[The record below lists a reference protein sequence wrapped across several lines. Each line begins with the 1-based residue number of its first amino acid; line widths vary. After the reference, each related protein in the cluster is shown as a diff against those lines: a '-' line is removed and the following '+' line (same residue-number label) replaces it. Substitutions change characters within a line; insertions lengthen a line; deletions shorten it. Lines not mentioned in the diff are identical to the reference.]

1 MGSEEMASGEIL
13 KNVIERFTVQLKLT
27 KATLK
32 STSEEFQ
39 QTQKN
44 LETLEKEHK
53 RVIHEIGELKKR
65 GVRANQREER
75 SEGIGEESVGESNG
89 V

>member
-1 MGSEEMASGEIL
+1 MGSEEMALREIL
-13 KNVIERFTVQLKLT
+13 EDAIERLSVQLKLT

-32 STSEEFQ
+32 STNEEFQ

-44 LETLEKEHK
+44 LETMEKEHK

-65 GVRANQREER
+65 ARNRRGKRWRVYR
-75 SEGIGEESVGESNG
+75 SLKTNSM
-89 V
+89 

>member
-1 MGSEEMASGEIL
+1 MASREIL
-13 KNVIERFTVQLKLT
+13 EDVIERLTVQLKLT

-44 LETLEKEHK
+44 LETQTSHSRNRRAEKT
-53 RVIHEIGELKKR
+53 R
-65 GVRANQREER
+65 VRASQREGR
-75 SEGIGEESVGESNG
+75 GEGIGEESVGESIG

>member
-1 MGSEEMASGEIL
+1 MGSEEMASREIL
-13 KNVIERFTVQLKLT
+13 EDVIERLTVQLKLT

-44 LETLEKEHK
+44 LQTLEKEHK

-65 GVRANQREER
+65 EFELVKER
-75 SEGIGEESVGESNG
+75 DEAKE
-89 V
+89 